1 MQFTQRLFDYFIDKA
16 QQVDVQFLSIGLGY
30 TVVTTSNGGMGLSYT
45 YFRNRECCAVLKK
58 DIDYEG
64 QSAAILL
71 GKITSEDPIERSM
84 ALALINALN
93 YEFCAALPE
102 DKTNRKLIEHLR
114 IGPDTHVGMVGH
126 IEPLE
131 QKLLDIG
138 AQVEIIDHFK
148 SMGSW
153 PDFSEKIKEWA
164 EVLLITSTTILN
176 DSIENIIDTASEN
189 VRIAVLGPG
198 TPLVSGIFK
207 PLNVKMLAGIH
218 PVNQDEIIKLIRHG
232 KGTRFIHRYSR
243 KVYLGNHG

>member
-1 MQFTQRLFDYFIDKA
+1 MQFTQRIYDHFIKKA

-30 TVVTTSNGGMGLSYT
+30 TVVTTSSGGMGLSYT
-45 YFRNRECCAVLKK
+45 YFRNRECCSVLKK

-64 QSAAILL
+64 QSATILL
-71 GKITSEDPIERSM
+71 EKITSEDPIERSM
-84 ALALINALN
+84 ALALVNALN
-93 YEFCAALPE
+93 YEFCATLPE
-102 DKTNRKLIEHLR
+102 DKTNSKLIEFLR
-114 IGPDTHVGMVGH
+114 IGPDSRVGMVGH

-131 QKLLDIG
+131 KKLLELG
-138 AQVEIIDHFK
+138 AEVEVIDHFK

-153 PDFSEKIKEWA
+153 PDFSEKIKNWV

-176 DSIENIIDTASEN
+176 DTIENIIDTAPEN

-207 PLNVKMLAGIH
+207 PLNVEMLAGIH

-232 KGTRFIHRYSR
+232 KGTRFIHRHSR
-243 KVYLGNHG
+243 KVYLGKNG